1 MVIFDPFQGE
11 IMSFIKNIALIVIL
25 SLIACTAVS
34 GDDSMDDL
42 VKVKI
47 NDEIFDVELENN
59 SATEELIKE
68 LKKENI
74 TVNASEYGGFEKVGD
89 LGFSLPTSDE
99 NIGTNPGDIVLYQGD
114 KISLF
119 YGSHSW
125 SYTKLGRID
134 NVDPDQLREILGSGD
149 VTLEFGLK

>member
-1 MVIFDPFQGE
+1 M
-11 IMSFIKNIALIVIL
+11 
-25 SLIACTAVS
+25 
-34 GDDSMDDL
+34 
-42 VKVKI
+42 
-47 NDEIFDVELENN
+47 
-59 SATEELIKE
+59 
-68 LKKENI
+68 
-74 TVNASEYGGFEKVGD
+74 
-89 LGFSLPTSDE
+89 GFSLPTSDE

-125 SYTKLGRID
+125 SYTKLGKID

>member
-1 MVIFDPFQGE
+1 
-11 IMSFIKNIALIVIL
+11 MSFIKKICFVVIL

-47 NDEIFDVELENN
+47 NDEVFDVKLENN
-59 SATEELIKE
+59 SATQELIKE
-68 LKKENI
+68 LKKGNI
-74 TVNASEYGGFEKVGD
+74 KVNASEYGGFEKVGD

-99 NIGTNPGDIVLYQGD
+99 NIGTSPGDIVLYQGD

-125 SYTKLGRID
+125 SYTKLGKID
-134 NVDPDQLREILGSGD
+134 NVDSNKLKEVLGSGD
-149 VTLEFGLK
+149 VKLEFSLK

>member
-1 MVIFDPFQGE
+1 
-11 IMSFIKNIALIVIL
+11 MSFIKKSGLIIIL
-25 SLIACTAVS
+25 GLVACTAVS

-47 NDEIFDVELENN
+47 NDEVFDVKLENN
-59 SATEELIKE
+59 SATQELIKE
-68 LKKENI
+68 LKKGNI

-99 NIGTNPGDIVLYQGD
+99 NIGTAPGDIVLYQGD
-114 KISLF
+114 RISLF

-125 SYTKLGRID
+125 SYTKLGKID
-134 NVDPDQLREILGSGD
+134 NFDSNKLKEVLGSGD
-149 VTLEFGLK
+149 VTLEFSLK

>member
-1 MVIFDPFQGE
+1 
-11 IMSFIKNIALIVIL
+11 MSFIKKSGLIIIL
-25 SLIACTAVS
+25 GLIACTAVS

-47 NDEIFDVELENN
+47 NDEVFDVKLENN
-59 SATEELIKE
+59 SATQELVKE
-68 LKKENI
+68 LKKGNV

-99 NIGTNPGDIVLYQGD
+99 NIGTAPGDIVLYQGD

-125 SYTKLGRID
+125 SYTKLGKID
-134 NVDPDQLREILGSGD
+134 NVGSNKLKEVLGSGD
-149 VTLEFGLK
+149 VKLEFSLK

>member
-1 MVIFDPFQGE
+1 
-11 IMSFIKNIALIVIL
+11 MSFIKKICFVVIV
-25 SLIACTAVS
+25 SLFACTAVS

-47 NDEIFDVELENN
+47 NDEVFDVKLENN
-59 SATEELIKE
+59 SATQDLIKE
-68 LKKENI
+68 LKKGNI

-99 NIGTNPGDIVLYQGD
+99 NIGTAPGDIVLYQGD

-119 YGSHSW
+119 YGYHSW
-125 SYTKLGRID
+125 SYTKLGKID
-134 NVDPDQLREILGSGD
+134 NVDSNKLKEVLGSGD
-149 VTLEFGLK
+149 VTLEFSLN

>member
-1 MVIFDPFQGE
+1 
-11 IMSFIKNIALIVIL
+11 MSFIKKSGLIIIL
-25 SLIACTAVS
+25 GLIACTAVS

-47 NDEIFDVELENN
+47 NDEVFDVKLENN
-59 SATEELIKE
+59 SATQELVKE
-68 LKKENI
+68 LKKGNV
-74 TVNASEYGGFEKVGD
+74 TVNASEYGGFEKVGE
-89 LGFSLPTSDE
+89 LGFSLPQNDE

-125 SYTKLGRID
+125 SYTKMGKID
-134 NVDPDQLREILGSGD
+134 NVDSNKLKEVLGSGN
-149 VTLEFGLK
+149 VILEFSLN

>member
-1 MVIFDPFQGE
+1 
-11 IMSFIKNIALIVIL
+11 MSFIKKSGLIIIL
-25 SLIACTAVS
+25 GLIACTAVS

-47 NDEIFDVELENN
+47 NDEVFDVKLENN
-59 SATEELIKE
+59 SATQELVKE
-68 LKKENI
+68 LKKGNV

-125 SYTKLGRID
+125 SYTKLGKID
-134 NVDPDQLREILGSGD
+134 NVDSNKLKEVLGSGD
-149 VTLEFGLK
+149 VTLEFSLK

>member
-1 MVIFDPFQGE
+1 
-11 IMSFIKNIALIVIL
+11 MSFIKKSGLIIIL
-25 SLIACTAVS
+25 GLIACTAVS

-47 NDEIFDVELENN
+47 NDEVFDVKLENN
-59 SATEELIKE
+59 SATQEFINE
-68 LKKENI
+68 LKKGNI

-99 NIGTNPGDIVLYQGD
+99 NIGTAPGDIVLYQGD

-125 SYTKLGRID
+125 SYTKLGKLDNID
-134 NVDPDQLREILGSGD
+134 SNKLKEVLGSGD
-149 VTLEFGLK
+149 VTLEFTLK

>member
-1 MVIFDPFQGE
+1 
-11 IMSFIKNIALIVIL
+11 MSLIV
-25 SLIACTAVS
+25 CTAVS
-34 GDDSMDDL
+34 GDDSMDEL

-47 NDEIFDVELENN
+47 NDEVFDVKLENN
-59 SATEELIKE
+59 SATREFIKE
-68 LKKENI
+68 LKKGNI

-99 NIGTNPGDIVLYQGD
+99 NIGTAPGDIVLYQGD

-125 SYTKLGRID
+125 SYTKLGKLDNID
-134 NVDPDQLREILGSGD
+134 SNKLKEVLGSGD
-149 VTLEFGLK
+149 VTLEFTLK

>member
-1 MVIFDPFQGE
+1 
-11 IMSFIKNIALIVIL
+11 MSFIKKSGLIIILGLIV
-25 SLIACTAVS
+25 CTAVS

-47 NDEIFDVELENN
+47 NDEVFDVKLENN
-59 SATEELIKE
+59 SATQELVKE
-68 LKKENI
+68 LKKGNV

-99 NIGTNPGDIVLYQGD
+99 NIGTSPGDIVLYQGD

-125 SYTKLGRID
+125 SYTKLGKLD
-134 NVDPDQLREILGSGD
+134 NVDSNKLKEVLGSGN
-149 VTLEFGLK
+149 VILEFSLN

>member
-1 MVIFDPFQGE
+1 MGDM
-11 IMSFIKNIALIVIL
+11 MSFIKKIALIVIL
-25 SLIACTAVS
+25 SLVACTAVS
-34 GDDSMDDL
+34 GEDSMDEL

-47 NDEIFDVELENN
+47 NDEVFDVKLENN
-59 SATEELIKE
+59 SATQELIKE
-68 LKKENI
+68 LKKGNV

-99 NIGTNPGDIVLYQGD
+99 NIGTAPGDMVLYQGD

-125 SYTKLGRID
+125 SYTKLGKID
-134 NVDPDQLREILGSGD
+134 NVDSNNLKEVLGSGD
-149 VTLEFGLK
+149 VTLEFSLK

>member
-1 MVIFDPFQGE
+1 
-11 IMSFIKNIALIVIL
+11 MSFIKKSCLIIIL
-25 SLIACTAVS
+25 GLIACTAVS

-47 NDEIFDVELENN
+47 NDEVFDVKLENN
-59 SATEELIKE
+59 SATQELVEE
-68 LKKENI
+68 LKKGNV
-74 TVNASEYGGFEKVGD
+74 TVNASEYGGFEKVGE
-89 LGFSLPTSDE
+89 LGFSLPTNDE

-125 SYTKLGRID
+125 SYTKLGKID
-134 NVDPDQLREILGSGD
+134 NVDSNKLKEVLGSGN
-149 VTLEFGLK
+149 VILEFSLN

>member
-1 MVIFDPFQGE
+1 M
-11 IMSFIKNIALIVIL
+11 MSFIKKICFIVVF

-47 NDEIFDVELENN
+47 NDDVFDVKLENN
-59 SATEELIKE
+59 SATQELIKE
-68 LKKENI
+68 LKKGNV

-99 NIGTNPGDIVLYQGD
+99 NGD

-125 SYTKLGRID
+125 SYTKLGKID
-134 NVDPDQLREILGSGD
+134 DVDSNKLKEVLGSGN
-149 VTLEFGLK
+149 VTLEFSLK

>member
-1 MVIFDPFQGE
+1 
-11 IMSFIKNIALIVIL
+11 MSFIKKSGLIIIL
-25 SLIACTAVS
+25 GLIACTAVS

-47 NDEIFDVELENN
+47 NDEVFDVKLENN
-59 SATEELIKE
+59 SATQEFIKE
-68 LKKENI
+68 LKKGNI

-99 NIGTNPGDIVLYQGD
+99 NIGTSPGDIVLYQGD

-125 SYTKLGRID
+125 SYTKLGKID
-134 NVDPDQLREILGSGD
+134 NVDSNKLKEVLGSGD
-149 VTLEFGLK
+149 VTLEFTLK

>member
-1 MVIFDPFQGE
+1 
-11 IMSFIKNIALIVIL
+11 MSFIKKSCLIIIL
-25 SLIACTAVS
+25 GLIACTAVS

-47 NDEIFDVELENN
+47 NDEVFDVKLENN
-59 SATEELIKE
+59 SATQELVEE
-68 LKKENI
+68 LKKGNV
-74 TVNASEYGGFEKVGD
+74 TVNASEYGGFEKVGE
-89 LGFSLPTSDE
+89 LGFSLSTSDE

-125 SYTKLGRID
+125 SYTKLGKID
-134 NVDPDQLREILGSGD
+134 NVDSNKLKEVLGSGD
-149 VTLEFGLK
+149 VTLEFSLK

>member
-1 MVIFDPFQGE
+1 
-11 IMSFIKNIALIVIL
+11 MSFIKKSGLIIIL
-25 SLIACTAVS
+25 GLIACTAVS
-34 GDDSMDDL
+34 GEDNMDDL

-47 NDEIFDVELENN
+47 NDEVFDVKLENN
-59 SATEELIKE
+59 SATHELIKE
-68 LKKENI
+68 LKKGNV

-99 NIGTNPGDIVLYQGD
+99 NMGTNPGDLVLYQGD

-125 SYTKLGRID
+125 SYTKLGKID
-134 NVDPDQLREILGSGD
+134 NVDSNKLKEVLGSGD
-149 VTLEFGLK
+149 VTLEFSLN